1 VEAAPIPDNE
11 ADRQAALER
20 YDILDTLS
28 EQCYDDITALMSG
41 VCNAPISLVG
51 LIDNDRNWLKS
62 CHGVDLS
69 ESPRMISFCG
79 HAIISEEPVFVVPDA
94 RKDPRFEDNPL
105 VVEQGVVGY
114 AGAPL
119 IDRDGYALGTLC
131 VFHTE
136 PLDLDKRQLNSL
148 LSMSRQVM
156 RLLESHLRERML
168 ERASDNLASRNE
180 QLKSFVGTVAHDI
193 LGPVTSIAA
202 LLEII
207 EEDVDDVE
215 LRGDLERVRQSS
227 VTLRGYVDDLLSH
240 YVQGGGEFDSQIG
253 VQLQCLFASL
263 ETLVVS
269 DTRVTL
275 VYPDTDIT
283 IHTHR
288 SVLFQVLLNLV
299 TNAVKHSL
307 DIGAHVEIG
316 FVEHA
321 SCYCF
326 SVSDNGPG
334 IAREQHQSIFELFR
348 TGVPVSSDQEKS
360 TGIGL
365 ATVSRLLDQ
374 IGGGITLESEIG
386 QGCTF
391 TFTLP
396 KGACDQA
403 AHPRVA

>member
-299 TNAVKHSL
+299 ALTKKKALESGWPLSADCSTRLVAESRSSRRSGR
-307 DIGAHVEIG
+307 GAHLLLRSPKVRVTRQRTRALRRPVVLSALEPG
-316 FVEHA
+316 VGA
-321 SCYCF
+321 SACWCI
-326 SVSDNGPG
+326 STIVWCVRKRDTLT
-334 IAREQHQSIFELFR
+334 ELL
-348 TGVPVSSDQEKS
+348 VCQN
-360 TGIGL
+360 L
-365 ATVSRLLDQ
+365 
-374 IGGGITLESEIG
+374 
-386 QGCTF
+386 
-391 TFTLP
+391 
-396 KGACDQA
+396 
-403 AHPRVA
+403 H